1 MAGWPLLEP
10 GARGCRAGIRG
21 SWPVGLS
28 LMAAR
33 LAIKDGDTVRD
44 VDVDSVQD
52 RERNSKQ
59 ADT

>member
-1 MAGWPLLEP
+1 
-10 GARGCRAGIRG
+10 
-21 SWPVGLS
+21 
-28 LMAAR
+28 MAAR